1 MLIAAT
7 ALSLYLANSGAAAA
21 WLHFWHVHVGP
32 ASLGLHLSTKEWV
45 NEGLMAFFF
54 FVVGLD
60 IKKEFVY
67 GSLASIRQALLPCLG
82 ALGGMVVPMAVYTA
96 LNATGAAGANLA
108 GWAVP
113 MATDIAFAM
122 GVYAF
127 FAARMPAGAQ
137 AFLLTLATVDDL
149 GAIAVIAVFFAKG
162 VALPFL
168 TAAAA
173 LCAALVWLC
182 RRGREEDLP
191 LFAAAGVALWYCLLR
206 GGINAD
212 IAGVA
217 TAMALPAPP
226 KAGGA
231 DGTTLLER
239 LHHAMSPATALF
251 IMPAFALANCAV
263 PFNGAMLGQVLQ
275 HPISL
280 GIFSGLLLG
289 KARPSLSGARPCL
302 PAPGA

>member
-127 FAARMPAGAQ
+127 FAARMPAGANRPQDGGSNALQ
-137 AFLLTLATVDDL
+137 ANTSSLQHFAALGLGLAASTACSARMAASAERSSRLAASKVERRMEELGRFLAAL
-149 GAIAVIAVFFAKG
+149 GRKPRYSPPTPSRV
-162 VALPFL
+162 
-168 TAAAA
+168 TMAAAA
-173 LCAALVWLC
+173 ASTLACVLLFSCIC
-182 RRGREEDLP
+182 RRM
-191 LFAAAGVALWYCLLR
+191 V
-206 GGINAD
+206 
-212 IAGVA
+212 
-217 TAMALPAPP
+217 
-226 KAGGA
+226 
-231 DGTTLLER
+231 
-239 LHHAMSPATALF
+239 S
-251 IMPAFALANCAV
+251 
-263 PFNGAMLGQVLQ
+263 
-275 HPISL
+275 
-280 GIFSGLLLG
+280 SG
-289 KARPSLSGARPCL
+289 
-302 PAPGA
+302 